1 MVSDPAL
8 SGTND
13 SDPVVSGT
21 SDSDPNFG
29 GLFQRFGERL
39 IGRDFKVRAEGIG

>member
-39 IGRDFKVRAEGIG
+39 IRSDFKVRAEGIG